1 MTKRFRRAAAFL
13 ITLCV
18 LLTLLPAAL
27 AAEGEL
33 TRAELAVLVYGKF
46 QPEPPEE
53 DPGFTDIGTCTEE
66 QREAI
71 NALAG
76 AGILNG
82 RADGT
87 FDPGGSVTRVQAAL
101 ILWRAL
107 GQPAAGSEAPYADVP
122 AYAEIAV
129 NALYGRGILTE
140 ADAAEGKFLPDN
152 PAAEETV
159 SAWLARIDLLT
170 RAEFARMV
178 YEKFRPAALPP
189 EGEPAREEDF
199 PDIGPVEAG

>member
-1 MTKRFRRAAAFL
+1 MTKRFRRAAALL

-18 LLTLLPAAL
+18 LLSLLPAAL

-76 AGILNG
+76 AGILDG

-107 GQPAAGSEAPYADVP
+107 GQPAAGSDPLCRRAGPRRNCRERPLRTGDFDGG
-122 AYAEIAV
+122 
-129 NALYGRGILTE
+129 GRRGGQI
-140 ADAAEGKFLPDN
+140 
-152 PAAEETV
+152 
-159 SAWLARIDLLT
+159 SA
-170 RAEFARMV
+170 
-178 YEKFRPAALPP
+178 
-189 EGEPAREEDF
+189 
-199 PDIGPVEAG
+199 